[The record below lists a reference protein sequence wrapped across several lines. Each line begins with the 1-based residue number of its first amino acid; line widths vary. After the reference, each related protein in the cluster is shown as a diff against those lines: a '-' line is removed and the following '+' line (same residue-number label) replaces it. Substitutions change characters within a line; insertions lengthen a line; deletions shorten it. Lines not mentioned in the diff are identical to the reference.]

1 MLLVASFCS
10 LHFLEMKMKF
20 SNSLFI
26 EKPQL
31 HILPFLNETTITGKK
46 HISEGFERSLLT
58 CPVQVYDSMET
69 RRLTW
74 ENIRRTGADAKLV
87 TSLPHSL
94 LLSLSLLFTSLFV
107 LICLHL
113 SSVCVIFHV
122 AVSCPFSST
131 YLLCLSVCSSRPHL
145 FYPWLSLS
153 GFFSLCFS
161 ADCLHI
167 HSFMLACSLM
177 VVAGVLP
184 GACRE
189 RPGLRL

>member
-26 EKPQL
+26 ENPQL
-31 HILPFLNETTITGKK
+31 HILPFLDETTITGKK
-46 HISEGFERSLLT
+46 HISEGFESSLLT
-58 CPVQVYDSMET
+58 RCPVQVYDSMET

-94 LLSLSLLFTSLFV
+94 LLSLSLVFTSLFM

-122 AVSCPFSST
+122 GVSCPFSST
-131 YLLCLSVCSSRPHL
+131 YLLCLSFCSSRLH
-145 FYPWLSLS
+145 
-153 GFFSLCFS
+153 FFILGSPCLASSRSVFQLIACTFIPLC
-161 ADCLHI
+161 L
-167 HSFMLACSLM
+167 LAH
-177 VVAGVLP
+177 
-184 GACRE
+184 
-189 RPGLRL
+189 